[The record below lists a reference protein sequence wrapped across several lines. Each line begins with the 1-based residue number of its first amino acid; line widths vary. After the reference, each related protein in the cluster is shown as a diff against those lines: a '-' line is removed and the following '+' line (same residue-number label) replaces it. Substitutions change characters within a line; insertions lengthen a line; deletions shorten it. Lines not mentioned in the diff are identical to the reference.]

1 MPVSDKLRR
10 TRLPAAAFLALSQVS
25 LLHFVPRLAK
35 GGRRGELELGIYRL
49 PWPMALKQND
59 YSSHFLLNDFGTS
72 PYPAL

>member
-10 TRLPAAAFLALSQVS
+10 TRLPAAAFLALIQVS

-35 GGRRGELELGIYRL
+35 GGELELGIYRL